1 VLGYEEVDLV
11 VPVEEEGMEGMVTR
25 LVIDNGLPERLDNIA
40 PA

>member
-1 VLGYEEVDLV
+1 MLRYEEDELV

-25 LVIDNGLPERLDNIA
+25 LVIDNGLPERLDNSA